1 MARVVRQWV
10 RDVRHLLAG
19 LLLDVAGL
27 GVLVLVVVTTVL
39 AVLPPV
45 RRGLV
50 HAVGLQRRLADHQR
64 RRVRT
69 PVPSPYLP
77 LRGATDVRTLARDP
91 ATWRDVVWLVLPTQA
106 WLALLTVLLTLTALQ
121 GLLLPAV
128 HLVAPDSG
136 IVYNGVPV
144 TSLGASLLGVP
155 IGVGVGVL
163 AALAPQAFLDIET
176 RFTHALLGPTTARR
190 LAGEVARLA
199 ETRSEAVDSSAAELR
214 RIERDLHD
222 GAQAR
227 LVAVTLHLGM
237 AEDLLDTDPVAAR
250 ALVREARS
258 SAHAAIADLR
268 ALVRGIH
275 PPLLADRGVA
285 DALEALALGSPVP
298 VDLDVRLSRR
308 LPAPVE
314 SAAYFTAAELLTN
327 AVRHAGAARIA
338 ASVHDTGSAL
348 VLRVSD
354 DGRGGADPA
363 LGTGLRGIARR
374 IEAFDGSFRL
384 TSPTGGP
391 TTVEAVLPCA
401 S

>member
-1 MARVVRQWV
+1 M
-10 RDVRHLLAG
+10 RDVQHLLVGVLA
-19 LLLDVAGL
+19 DVAGL
-27 GVLVLVVVTTVL
+27 LVLALLVVAAVL
-39 AVLPPV
+39 AVAPSGRRVLV
-45 RRGLV
+45 R
-50 HAVGLQRRLADHQR
+50 AIGLQRRLADHQR
-64 RRVRT
+64 LRT
-69 PVPSPYLP
+69 QPPVSSPYLP
-77 LRGATDVRTLARDP
+77 SRGDADVRTLLRDQ
-91 ATWRDVVWLVLPTQA
+91 ATWRDLVWLVLPTQT

-121 GLLLPAV
+121 GLLLPV
-128 HLVAPDSG
+128 IHLIAPDSG
-136 IVYNGVPV
+136 VVYNGVPV
-144 TSLGASLLGVP
+144 TGLGVSLLGVP

-163 AALAPQAFLDIET
+163 AALAPQAFLDVEA
-176 RFTHALLGPTTARR
+176 RFTQALLGPTTARR

-237 AEDLLDTDPVAAR
+237 AEELLDTDPAAAR
-250 ALVREARS
+250 GLVREARS
-258 SAHAAIADLR
+258 AAHDAIADLR

-275 PPLLADRGVA
+275 PPLLADRGVG
-285 DALEALALGSPVP
+285 DALEALALASPVP
-298 VDLDVRLSRR
+298 VELDVRLGRR

-327 AVRHAGAARIA
+327 AVKHAGAARIV
-338 ASVHDTGSAL
+338 ASLHDTGDAL
-348 VLRVSD
+348 VLRVHD

-374 IEAFDGSFRL
+374 IEAFDGALEL
-384 TSPTGGP
+384 TSPAGGP